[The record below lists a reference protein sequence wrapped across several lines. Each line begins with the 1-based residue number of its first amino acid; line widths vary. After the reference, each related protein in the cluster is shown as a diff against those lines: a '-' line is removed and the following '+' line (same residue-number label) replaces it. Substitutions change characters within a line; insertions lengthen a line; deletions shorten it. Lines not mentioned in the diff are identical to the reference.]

1 MNGVGVELAQGFF
14 GLVDLLGG
22 IGDVVCPDGFGSV
35 LDEGLAGI
43 ESMPIAELP
52 GDSGFALLGESLFP
66 DAEKVTKNALPLHP
80 APRSARG
87 SFAPSP
93 LQGSAYK
100 GLPWPF
106 KPFAASMRLTSLRN
120 DSALPTEG
128 ARLGPATIFNR
139 RMMTIS
145 RPVSFVGN
153 VLYGFP
159 SYWILAITDLQ
170 ATSIAP
176 FRRPNVVAT

>member
-43 ESMPIAELP
+43 ESMSIAELP

-66 DAEKVTKNALPLHP
+66 DAEKVTKSALALHP

-93 LQGSAYK
+93 LQGSA
-100 GLPWPF
+100 
-106 KPFAASMRLTSLRN
+106 
-120 DSALPTEG
+120 
-128 ARLGPATIFNR
+128 
-139 RMMTIS
+139 
-145 RPVSFVGN
+145 
-153 VLYGFP
+153 
-159 SYWILAITDLQ
+159 
-170 ATSIAP
+170 
-176 FRRPNVVAT
+176 

>member
-1 MNGVGVELAQGFF
+1 MGWGLNWLRVFLVWLICWVG
-14 GLVDLLGG
+14 LG
-22 IGDVVCPDGFGSV
+22 
-35 LDEGLAGI
+35 
-43 ESMPIAELP
+43 MW
-52 GDSGFALLGESLFP
+52 FALMDLDQFWTRACWHRVDVDCRVAWRFRFRPAGR
-66 DAEKVTKNALPLHP
+66 VTFSRRGKSNQKRFAPASGPALR
-80 APRSARG
+80 AG

-106 KPFAASMRLTSLRN
+106 KPFAASMRLTPLRN

-128 ARLGPATIFNR
+128 ARVGPATIFNR

-176 FRRPNVVAT
+176 FRRPNVIAT

>member
-66 DAEKVTKNALPLHP
+66 DAEKVTKK
-80 APRSARG
+80 R
-87 SFAPSP
+87 FAPASGP
-93 LQGSAYK
+93 ALRAGFVRSIAASGVGLQG
-100 GLPWPF
+100 P
-106 KPFAASMRLTSLRN
+106 SM
-120 DSALPTEG
+120 AL
-128 ARLGPATIFNR
+128 
-139 RMMTIS
+139 
-145 RPVSFVGN
+145 
-153 VLYGFP
+153 
-159 SYWILAITDLQ
+159 
-170 ATSIAP
+170 
-176 FRRPNVVAT
+176 